1 MYVHLLFVSGIDIH
15 PEWIV
20 ILLRCYSKLDPLA
33 LQCSN
38 SRQSIKKFF
47 KQYSKQLKETH
58 FLFFA
63 GKSLDLTEGY
73 SWESWTLVFSQ
84 VRNLRIAQRKS
95 LRSCNL
101 MLFDLQA
108 FSGLVI
114 GAVMKHS
121 SNLTRLFIISS
132 AMILTTF
139 FSVIFF
145 GIQLNLYFVTAFAL
159 VSAALVLFYDVFG
172 ISTG

>member
-1 MYVHLLFVSGIDIH
+1 
-15 PEWIV
+15 
-20 ILLRCYSKLDPLA
+20 
-33 LQCSN
+33 
-38 SRQSIKKFF
+38 
-47 KQYSKQLKETH
+47 
-58 FLFFA
+58 
-63 GKSLDLTEGY
+63 
-73 SWESWTLVFSQ
+73 
-84 VRNLRIAQRKS
+84 
-95 LRSCNL
+95 

>member
-1 MYVHLLFVSGIDIH
+1 
-15 PEWIV
+15 
-20 ILLRCYSKLDPLA
+20 
-33 LQCSN
+33 
-38 SRQSIKKFF
+38 
-47 KQYSKQLKETH
+47 
-58 FLFFA
+58 
-63 GKSLDLTEGY
+63 
-73 SWESWTLVFSQ
+73 
-84 VRNLRIAQRKS
+84 
-95 LRSCNL
+95 
-101 MLFDLQA
+101 MLFDMQA